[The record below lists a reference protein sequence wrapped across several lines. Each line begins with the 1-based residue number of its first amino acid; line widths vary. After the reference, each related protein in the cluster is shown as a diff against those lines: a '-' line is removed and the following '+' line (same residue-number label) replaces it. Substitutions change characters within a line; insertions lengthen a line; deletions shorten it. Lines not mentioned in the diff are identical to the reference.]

1 MEISGGFLEIFQK
14 ENLESIQQ
22 KILSRTNQDVE
33 IAIHNSIQNQKT
45 WDDFC
50 ALISPAAD
58 SYLEVMANLSREITL
73 ERFGK
78 TILLYMPLYLSNEC
92 RSSCLYC
99 GFSYENKIPRKT
111 LTEKELQTEAEI
123 LKQKGIDHILIL
135 TGEDYSKTPISY
147 IASSI
152 QLLKQYFSSVSI
164 EIYPMDTNDYKQL
177 IEAGADG
184 LTIYQETYDIPTYK
198 AYHIRGMKK
207 NMEYRLDAPDR
218 GGKAGFRKIGVGAL
232 LGLSDPLQEIY
243 MLGLHVNHLIKTYWK
258 TQILVSLPRL
268 RPAEGDFQKSIFVS
282 DRDFLRFIT
291 AFRIFFRDIGLVLST
306 REPTYIRDNF
316 IGLGITQMSAGSKT
330 EPGGYQG
337 LDTLEQFSIEDTR
350 DLPTII
356 ELLRKKGY
364 DPVIKDFDR
373 AFA

>member
-1 MEISGGFLEIFQK
+1 MEISGGFLQIFQK

-22 KILSRTNQDVE
+22 KILSRTKQDVE
-33 IAIHNSIQNQKT
+33 IAIQNSIQNQKS
-45 WDDFC
+45 WEDFC
-50 ALISPAAD
+50 AFISPAAD
-58 SYLEVMANLSREITL
+58 SYLEVMAKLSQEITL

-111 LTEKELQTEAEI
+111 LTEKELQKEAVI
-123 LKQKGIDHILIL
+123 LKKKGIDHILIL

-147 IASSI
+147 ISSSI
-152 QLLKQYFSSVSI
+152 KLLKQYFSSVSI
-164 EIYPMDTNDYKQL
+164 EIYPMDTDDYKQL
-177 IEAGADG
+177 IDAGADG

-243 MLGLHVNHLIKTYWK
+243 FLGLHVNHLIKTYWK

-268 RPAEGDFQKSIFVS
+268 RPAKGDFQKSIFVS
-282 DRDFLRFIT
+282 DREFLRFIT
-291 AFRIFFRDIGLVLST
+291 AFRIYFRDIGLVLST

-373 AFA
+373 AFT